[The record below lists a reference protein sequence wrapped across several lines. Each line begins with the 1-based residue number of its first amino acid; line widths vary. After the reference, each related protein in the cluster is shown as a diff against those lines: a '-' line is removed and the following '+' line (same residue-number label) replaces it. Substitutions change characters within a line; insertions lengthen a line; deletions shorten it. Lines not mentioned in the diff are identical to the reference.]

1 MKPKTLML
9 LCVAVGCGLVAMIG
23 VQQALNKPKV
33 AEVATVKVAVALA
46 DINPGEPL
54 TEGNIG
60 VKEIPLD
67 GAREDSV
74 TKPDDYAQRSLKV
87 AVMQGDY
94 ITKAKLNEKG
104 VVGKSSQ
111 IRPGQRIFTINVDET
126 QSASNMLAP
135 GDWVDV
141 AVTFDVR
148 TPTGMQTKSMTLLE
162 RVEVFAVADQTK
174 GDRIKTGDNSKVNA
188 RQVSLICEPEQV
200 NWLLLAK
207 RKGQLELLWRNP
219 TDTARS
225 MSKTATDQLLAD
237 LRGLDNYS
245 KNASEEHK
253 PQPVAETKP
262 VVAEPKPATPDVS
275 AFLDNTKTEVAAA
288 PKSEPVAAPEKP
300 KTPAWEVK
308 IYKGNEIRSYPFE
321 LTEDSKKDSSA
332 RKAETKPAESA
343 KAASAAANLLESFGW
358 SLPSM
363 TGVQPAAPAASPT
376 L

>member
-33 AEVATVKVAVALA
+33 ADVATVNVAVALA

-54 TEGNIG
+54 TEANVGF
-60 VKEIPLD
+60 KEIPLE

-74 TKPDDYAQRSLKV
+74 VKPEDYAQRSLKV

-111 IRPGQRIFTINVDET
+111 IKSDTRIFTMNVDET
-126 QSASNMLAP
+126 QSASSMIAP

-162 RVEVFAVADQTK
+162 RVEIFAVADQTK
-174 GDRIKTGDNSKVNA
+174 GDRTKSGDSSKVNA
-188 RQVSLICEPEQV
+188 RQISLIVAPEQV

-245 KNASEEHK
+245 RTSSEE
-253 PQPVAETKP
+253 PQPQPELTAA
-262 VVAEPKPATPDVS
+262 AEPKPPVPDLSSFLNQAKEAVATLPKPTP
-275 AFLDNTKTEVAAA
+275 APAAETD
-288 PKSEPVAAPEKP
+288 KS

-308 IYKGNEIRSYPFE
+308 VYKGNEIQSYAFE
-321 LTEDSKKDSSA
+321 VNDGSNKNDPA
-332 RKAETKPAESA
+332 RKAESKPAEPA
-343 KAASAAANLLESFGW
+343 KAASAATNLLESFGW
-358 SLPSM
+358 SLPSL
-363 TGVQPAAPAASPT
+363 TGAQPVAPASSPE